1 MDSEFKISYNAIL
14 ESNFGINQPELKL
27 IIKRILVAHLMV
39 NHSRIYVKLTISF
52 ISAATTFEIIASC

>member
-1 MDSEFKISYNAIL
+1 MNAEFETTDNIIL
-14 ESNFGINQPELKL
+14 ESNFGINPPELKL

-52 ISAATTFEIIASC
+52 ISAATTYEIIASC